1 VRPVVER
8 ASGVAAGLAL
18 EAHEQGVRRRDKV
31 VLLHR
36 LAERVAERLDDPGV
50 VRPVGIVQGQ
60 ALAAVAV
67 VRLDRRL
74 DAVHAEAGE
83 VETRD
88 LTRTTAQQVRA
99 AGVRWVPV
107 RDRQEDALVT
117 AGEGLAVEQP
127 VAAAVLHAG
136 GFHVTR
142 PVAHI
147 EVEAGVEQGTSR
159 R

>member
-8 ASGVAAGLAL
+8 AAGVTAGLAL
-18 EAHEQGVRRRDKV
+18 EADEQGVRRRDEV

-36 LAERVAERLDDPGV
+36 LAERVAEGLDDPGV
-50 VRPVGIVQGQ
+50 VWPVGVVQGQ
-60 ALAAVAV
+60 TLAAVTV

-74 DAVHAEAGE
+74 DAVHAEAGK

-88 LTRTTAQQVRA
+88 LARTTAQQVRA

-107 RDRQEDALVT
+107 RDRQEDTLVT
-117 AGEGLAVEQP
+117 AGEGLAVQQP
-127 VAAAVLHAG
+127 VAAAVFHAG

-142 PVAHI
+142 PVAHV
-147 EVEAGVEQGTSR
+147 EVEAGVEQGTSGR
-159 R
+159 